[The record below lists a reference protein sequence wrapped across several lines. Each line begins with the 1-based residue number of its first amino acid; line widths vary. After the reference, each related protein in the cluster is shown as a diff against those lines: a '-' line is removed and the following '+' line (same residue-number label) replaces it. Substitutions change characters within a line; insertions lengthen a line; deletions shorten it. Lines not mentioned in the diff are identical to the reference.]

1 MGRKAYKDPDGA
13 NVRIDQLKLR
23 LYEGQ
28 RVRLLEDPVDYGVT
42 PVERATS
49 QCVSRW
55 YTITQFFTNH
65 ILLTSASGLYKR
77 YVSYY
82 DFLLWGAAK

>member
-28 RVRLLEDPVDYGVT
+28 RIRLLEDPIDYGAN
-42 PVERATS
+42 PLEYAKA

-55 YTITQFFTNH
+55 YTITQFFKNH
-65 ILLTSASGLYKR
+65 ILLTSASGCYKR
-77 YVSYY
+77 CVTYY
-82 DFLLWGAAK
+82 DFLLWGATK

>member
-13 NVRIDQLKLR
+13 NIQIDQLKLR

-28 RVRLLEDPVDYGVT
+28 GVRLFEDVSDYGVN
-42 PVERATS
+42 PVGGVKTQYAARL
-49 QCVSRW
+49 

-77 YVSYY
+77 SVSYY

>member
-1 MGRKAYKDPDGA
+1 MGKKAYKEPDGA
-13 NVRIDQLKLR
+13 NRLIDQLKLK

-28 RVRLLEDPVDYGVT
+28 NVKLLEDPVDYGVNPLEKAKT
-42 PVERATS
+42 

-55 YTITQFFTNH
+55 YTVTKLFTDH

-77 YVSYY
+77 CITYY
-82 DFLLWGAAK
+82 DFLLWGTAL

>member
-13 NVRIDQLKLR
+13 NRQIDQLKLR

-28 RVRLLEDPVDYGVT
+28 RIRFLEDPVDYGAN
-42 PVERATS
+42 PLGNAKS
-49 QCVSRW
+49 QFVSRW

-65 ILLTSASGLYKR
+65 ILLTSASGCYKR
-77 YVSYY
+77 CVTYY